1 MAFEKYDLTVKPY
14 GLKKVNVEQEL
25 PSGRRVPYMK
35 PLPFKAGGKVV
46 HSMDSPTKPAWMR
59 NR

>member
-25 PSGRRVPYMK
+25 PSGRRIPYMK
-35 PLPFKAGGKVV
+35 PLPLQAGGKVL
-46 HSMDSPTKPAWMR
+46 HSVDNPVKPAWMR

>member
-35 PLPFKAGGKVV
+35 PLPLKGGGKVM
-46 HSMDSPTKPAWMR
+46 HSVDSPVKPAWMR